1 MMIHGAHDFSNVRG
15 GIYTKCPKLNENQ
28 IEILRLKK
36 LCLFDLCYNCGSK
49 FHKAG
54 NKECTRKF
62 FDMRN
67 CPELDN

>member
-28 IEILRLKK
+28 IEILRIKK
-36 LCLFDLCYNCGSK
+36 LCFFDLCYNCGSK

-54 NKECTRKF
+54 N
-62 FDMRN
+62 
-67 CPELDN
+67 